1 MRYLSVCSGIEA
13 ASRAWHHLGW
23 TPVAFSEIEPF
34 PAAVLK
40 HHFPGVPNWGDMT
53 KWREWPDE
61 KIEVLVGGTP
71 CQSFSVAGLRKGLSD
86 PRGGLMLDYVGIA
99 GRYRPKYIIWENVP
113 GVLTSNGGRD
123 FGTLLGALGDLGYD
137 LAYRVLDAQWVRTQ
151 QFPHAVPQRR
161 RRVFVVGCLGERGS
175 AAKILFKSESLCG
188 NPPTRRK
195 TGQGVARDVAP
206 SLVSSSRGVERTGE
220 SRGQDP
226 VVGCWWDGSQ
236 VSQTLDAVLAKGQTM
251 PEKNRFPA
259 VLQGKL
265 NWPADVSCSLNASF
279 ANKQGLED
287 QHVDSACPMFVPG
300 VVAPTLTAANDPSRS
315 PQSAE
320 ITAQVAAV
328 VEAMA
333 FAQNQVGEVRTNN
346 IANTLNT
353 NSNAS
358 GRNTPLV
365 AVSVNEN
372 LVLMDQGG
380 SVMQTLQDGT
390 VGTLRR
396 EMHGHEPIVLHAVGT
411 DCYNGAITGDVA
423 ATMGTPGSSVNASG
437 PTVMQPVEVPD
448 VAGTM
453 KSCANSGGWSNSA
466 DHAAA
471 GYMLP
476 VSEQSVAMRESGQGY
491 WMEDNVSGTLRAE
504 GEDRPSRPS
513 HVIGQ
518 PIPLDLRNAG
528 RDPEKHDEMNRQG
541 VGVGNPGDPAHTVTQ
556 ACVHGVAVFHPTQD
570 PIPSDDGKCHSIGC
584 GSKTGCATAAVAYVK
599 STNPHSKDEAPTF
612 NETEVAACLNGW
624 DERHNPPKHMA
635 VSVQDVRDIDKKQ
648 NGRGWNDDG
657 SSYTVDA
664 AATQGV
670 AYHATRRDG
679 VRVNVGVSPT
689 VEAQWGTGG
698 NNVPNVMSK
707 PPSMVVRRL
716 TPEEC
721 ESLQGFP
728 CGWTNIPY
736 KKKQDSPDSP
746 RYKAL
751 GNSMACNCMSWIG
764 ERIDAEEK
772 GVL

>member
-13 ASRAWHHLGW
+13 ATQAWHQLGW
-23 TPVAFSEIEPF
+23 TPVAFSEIESF
-34 PAAVLK
+34 PSSVLK
-40 HHFPGVPNWGDMT
+40 YRYPDVPNWGDMT
-53 KWREWPDE
+53 RWREWPDE

-71 CQSFSVAGLRKGLSD
+71 CQSFSVAGLRKGLTD

-161 RRVFVVGCLGERGS
+161 RRVFVIGCLGERGR
-175 AAKILFKSESLCG
+175 AAEILFKSESLCG
-188 NPPTRRK
+188 NPPSRRK

-206 SLVSSSRGVERTGE
+206 SLVSSGRGVERTGE

-365 AVSVNEN
+365 AVSVDEN

-437 PTVMQPVEVPD
+437 PTVMQPV
-448 VAGTM
+448 
-453 KSCANSGGWSNSA
+453 
-466 DHAAA
+466 
-471 GYMLP
+471 
-476 VSEQSVAMRESGQGY
+476 AMRESGQGY

-513 HVIGQ
+513 HVIGF
-518 PIPLDLRNAG
+518 IPKAPPNSRSIGEEIEISPTVTTHQLG
-528 RDPEKHDEMNRQG
+528 QG
-541 VGVGNPGDPAHTVTQ
+541 VGIVSSDNPAQTVTQ
-556 ACVHGVAVFHPTQD
+556 ACVHDITVFHPTQD
-570 PIPSDDGKCHSIGC
+570 PIPSEDGKCHSIGC
-584 GSKTGCATAAVAYVK
+584 GSKTGCATVAVAYVK

-635 VSVQDVRDIDKKQ
+635 VSLQDVRDIDKKQ

-657 SSYTVDA
+657 SSYTVDV

-698 NNVPNVMSK
+698 NNVPNVMNK

-728 CGWTNIPY
+728 RGWTNIPH
-736 KKKQDSPDSP
+736 KKKPDSPDSP

-751 GNSMACNCMSWIG
+751 GNSMACNCMQWLG
-764 ERIDAEEK
+764 ERIQAVEN
-772 GVL
+772 GTL

>member
-23 TPVAFSEIEPF
+23 TPVAFSEIDSF

-61 KIEVLVGGTP
+61 KIDILVGGTP
-71 CQSFSVAGLRKGLSD
+71 CQSFSVAGLRKGLADS
-86 PRGGLMLDYVGIA
+86 RGGLMLDYVGIA
-99 GRYRPKYIIWENVP
+99 GRYRPRYIIWENVP

-151 QFPHAVPQRR
+151 QFPSAVPQRR
-161 RRVFVVGCLGERGS
+161 RRVFVIGCLGERGR
-175 AAKILFKSESLCG
+175 AAKILFESESLRG
-188 NPPTRRK
+188 NTPPRTKTWQGATRDAASSL
-195 TGQGVARDVAP
+195 TGGGG
-206 SLVSSSRGVERTGE
+206 GVERTGE
-220 SRGQDP
+220 SRGQDS

-265 NWPADVSCSLNASF
+265 NWPADVCSSLNASF
-279 ANKQGLED
+279 GNKQGLED

-300 VVAPTLTAANDPSRS
+300 VV
-315 PQSAE
+315 E
-320 ITAQVAAV
+320 AV
-328 VEAMA
+328 A
-333 FAQNQVGEVRTNN
+333 FAQNQMGELRTNN

-358 GRNTPLV
+358 GRNTPMV
-365 AVSVNEN
+365 AIQPEN

-437 PTVMQPVEVPD
+437 PTVMQPVEVSD
-448 VAGTM
+448 VAGT
-453 KSCANSGGWSNSA
+453 
-466 DHAAA
+466 
-471 GYMLP
+471 
-476 VSEQSVAMRESGQGY
+476 
-491 WMEDNVSGTLRAE
+491 
-504 GEDRPSRPS
+504 
-513 HVIGQ
+513 I
-518 PIPLDLRNAG
+518 
-528 RDPEKHDEMNRQG
+528 
-541 VGVGNPGDPAHTVTQ
+541 
-556 ACVHGVAVFHPTQD
+556 
-570 PIPSDDGKCHSIGC
+570 
-584 GSKTGCATAAVAYVK
+584 
-599 STNPHSKDEAPTF
+599 
-612 NETEVAACLNGW
+612 
-624 DERHNPPKHMA
+624 KHMA
-635 VSVQDVRDIDKKQ
+635 VAVQDVRGLDKKQ

-664 AATQGV
+664 TATQGV
-670 AYHATRRDG
+670 SYHATRRDG

-698 NNVPNVMSK
+698 NNVPNVINK
-707 PPSMVVRRL
+707 TPPMVVRRL

-728 CGWTNIPY
+728 RGWTNIPH

-746 RYKAL
+746 RYKAI
-751 GNSMACNCMSWIG
+751 GNSMACNVMSWIG
-764 ERIDAEEK
+764 ERIDAIDKCVHLAEEAS
-772 GVL
+772 

>member
-23 TPVAFSEIEPF
+23 TPVAFSEIDSF

-61 KIEVLVGGTP
+61 KIDILVGGTP
-71 CQSFSVAGLRKGLSD
+71 CQSFSVAGLRKGLTD

-99 GRYRPKYIIWENVP
+99 GRYRPRYIIWENVP

-151 QFPHAVPQRR
+151 QFPNAVPQRR

-188 NPPTRRK
+188 NTPARRK
-195 TGQGVARDVAP
+195 AGQVSAENAARGLAGGGGDIEPAA
-206 SLVSSSRGVERTGE
+206 
-220 SRGQDP
+220 
-226 VVGCWWDGSQ
+226 VGCWWDGSQ

-265 NWPADVSCSLNASF
+265 NWPADVCSSLNASF
-279 ANKQGLED
+279 GNKQGLED
-287 QHVDSACPMFVPG
+287 QHVDSACPMFVPD
-300 VVAPTLTAANDPSRS
+300 VVAPTLTASNDPSRS
-315 PQSAE
+315 PQSSE

-333 FAQNQVGEVRTNN
+333 FAQNQMGEVRINN

-358 GRNTPLV
+358 GRNTPMV
-365 AVSVNEN
+365 AISPEDV
-372 LVLMDQGG
+372 VLMDQGG

-396 EMHGHEPIVLHAVGT
+396 EMHGHEPIVLHSVGT

-437 PTVMQPVEVPD
+437 PTVMQP
-448 VAGTM
+448 
-453 KSCANSGGWSNSA
+453 
-466 DHAAA
+466 H
-471 GYMLP
+471 
-476 VSEQSVAMRESGQGY
+476 
-491 WMEDNVSGTLRAE
+491 
-504 GEDRPSRPS
+504 
-513 HVIGQ
+513 
-518 PIPLDLRNAG
+518 
-528 RDPEKHDEMNRQG
+528 G
-541 VGVGNPGDPAHTVTQ
+541 VGIGVTTNPTS
-556 ACVHGVAVFHPTQD
+556 FHPTQD
-570 PIPSDDGKCHSIGC
+570 PITSEDGKCHAIGC
-584 GSKTGCATAAVAYVK
+584 GSKTGCATAAVAYVE

-612 NETEVAACLNGW
+612 NQTEVAACLNGL

-635 VSVQDVRDIDKKQ
+635 VAVQDIRGLDKKQ
-648 NGRGWNDDG
+648 NGCGWNDDG

-664 AATQGV
+664 TATQGV
-670 AYHATRRDG
+670 SYHATRRDG

-698 NNVPNVMSK
+698 NNVPNVINK
-707 PPSMVVRRL
+707 IMVVRRL

-728 CGWTNIPY
+728 QGWTNIPY

-746 RYKAL
+746 RYKAI
-751 GNSMACNCMSWIG
+751 GNSMACNVMSWIG
-764 ERIDAEEK
+764 ERIDAIDKCVHLAEEAS
-772 GVL
+772 

>member
-13 ASRAWHHLGW
+13 ATQAWHQLGW
-23 TPVAFSEIEPF
+23 TPVAFSEIESF
-34 PAAVLK
+34 PSSVLK
-40 HHFPGVPNWGDMT
+40 YRYPDVPNWGDMT
-53 KWREWPDE
+53 RWREWPDE

-71 CQSFSVAGLRKGLSD
+71 CQSFSVAGLRKGLTD

-161 RRVFVVGCLGERGS
+161 RRVFVVGCLGERGR
-175 AAKILFKSESLCG
+175 AAEILFKSESLCG

-195 TGQGVARDVAP
+195 TGQGLARDVAP
-206 SLVSSSRGVERTGE
+206 SLVSSGRGVERTGE

-226 VVGCWWDGSQ
+226 VVGCWWDGGQ
-236 VSQTLDAVLAKGQTM
+236 VSQTLDAVLSKGQTM

-265 NWPADVSCSLNASF
+265 DWPADVSCSLNASF
-279 ANKQGLED
+279 GNKQGLED

-300 VVAPTLTAANDPSRS
+300 VVAPTLTATNDPSRS

-365 AVSVNEN
+365 AVSVDED

-380 SVMQTLQDGT
+380 SVMQTLQDGS

-476 VSEQSVAMRESGQGY
+476 VSDTA
-491 WMEDNVSGTLRAE
+491 N
-504 GEDRPSRPS
+504 
-513 HVIGQ
+513 
-518 PIPLDLRNAG
+518 
-528 RDPEKHDEMNRQG
+528 
-541 VGVGNPGDPAHTVTQ
+541 
-556 ACVHGVAVFHPTQD
+556 GVAFTFSGYSNQPAWITGDRTDCLSSSGHSDGSHQGIGIITNPTSFHPTQD
-570 PIPSDDGKCHSIGC
+570 PIPSEDGKCHAIGC

-599 STNPHSKDEAPTF
+599 STNPHNKEEAPTF

-635 VSVQDVRDIDKKQ
+635 IAMQDVRGLDKKQ
-648 NGRGWNDDG
+648 NGRGWNDEG
-657 SSYTVDA
+657 TSYTVDA
-664 AATQGV
+664 SATQGV
-670 AYHATRRDG
+670 AVDAEGVAYHASRRDS

-698 NNVPNVMSK
+698 NNVPNVMNK
-707 PPSMVVRRL
+707 MPPMVVRRL

-728 CGWTNIPY
+728 RGWTNIPH
-736 KKKQDSPDSP
+736 KKKPDSPDGP

-751 GNSMACNCMSWIG
+751 GNSMACNCMQWLG
-764 ERIDAEEK
+764 ERIQAAENRT
-772 GVL
+772 L

>member
-23 TPVAFSEIEPF
+23 TPVAFSEIDSF

-61 KIEVLVGGTP
+61 KIDILVGGTP
-71 CQSFSVAGLRKGLSD
+71 CQSFSVAGLRKGLTD

-99 GRYRPKYIIWENVP
+99 GRYRPRYIIWENVP

-151 QFPHAVPQRR
+151 QFPSAVPQRR
-161 RRVFVVGCLGERGS
+161 RRVFVVGCLGEGGR

-188 NPPTRRK
+188 NPPPRTK
-195 TGQGVARDVAP
+195 TWQGVTGDAA
-206 SLVSSSRGVERTGE
+206 SGLVGSGRGVERTGE
-220 SRGQDP
+220 SRGQDS

-265 NWPADVSCSLNASF
+265 NWPAEVCSSLNASF
-279 ANKQGLED
+279 GNKQGLED

-300 VVAPTLTAANDPSRS
+300 VV
-315 PQSAE
+315 
-320 ITAQVAAV
+320 
-328 VEAMA
+328 EAMA
-333 FAQNQVGEVRTNN
+333 FAQNQMGELRTNN

-358 GRNTPLV
+358 GRNTPMV
-365 AVSVNEN
+365 AIQPEN

-437 PTVMQPVEVPD
+437 PTIMQP
-448 VAGTM
+448 
-453 KSCANSGGWSNSA
+453 
-466 DHAAA
+466 
-471 GYMLP
+471 
-476 VSEQSVAMRESGQGY
+476 
-491 WMEDNVSGTLRAE
+491 
-504 GEDRPSRPS
+504 
-513 HVIGQ
+513 
-518 PIPLDLRNAG
+518 
-528 RDPEKHDEMNRQG
+528 
-541 VGVGNPGDPAHTVTQ
+541 
-556 ACVHGVAVFHPTQD
+556 HGVAFTYSGYSNQPAWITGDRTDCLASSGHSDGSHQGIGVITNSTSFHPTQD
-570 PIPSDDGKCHSIGC
+570 PIPSEDGKCHAIGC

-599 STNPHSKDEAPTF
+599 STNPHIKDESPTF
-612 NETEVAACLNGW
+612 SQTEVAACLNGW

-635 VSVQDVRDIDKKQ
+635 IAVQDVRGIDKKQ

-664 AATQGV
+664 TATQG
-670 AYHATRRDG
+670 ASYHATRRDG

-698 NNVPNVMSK
+698 NNVPNVINKM
-707 PPSMVVRRL
+707 PPMVVRRL

-721 ESLQGFP
+721 ESLQGFTR
-728 CGWTNIPY
+728 GWTNIPY
-736 KKKQDSPDSP
+736 KKKQESPDSP
-746 RYKAL
+746 RYKAI
-751 GNSMACNCMSWIG
+751 GNSMACNVMSWIG
-764 ERIDAEEK
+764 ERIDAIDKSAHLAEEAS
-772 GVL
+772 

>member
-23 TPVAFSEIEPF
+23 TPVAFSEIDSF

-61 KIEVLVGGTP
+61 KIDILVGGTP
-71 CQSFSVAGLRKGLSD
+71 CQSFSVAGLRKGLADS
-86 PRGGLMLDYVGIA
+86 RGGLMLDYVGIA
-99 GRYRPKYIIWENVP
+99 GRYRPRYIIWENVP

-151 QFPHAVPQRR
+151 QFPSAVPQRR
-161 RRVFVVGCLGERGS
+161 RRVFVVGCLGERGR

-188 NPPTRRK
+188 NPPPRTK
-195 TGQGVARDVAP
+195 TWQGVTGDAAS
-206 SLVSSSRGVERTGE
+206 SLVGSSRGVERTGE
-220 SRGQDP
+220 SRGQDS

-265 NWPADVSCSLNASF
+265 NWPAEVCSSLNASF
-279 ANKQGLED
+279 GNKQGLED

-300 VVAPTLTAANDPSRS
+300 VV
-315 PQSAE
+315 
-320 ITAQVAAV
+320 
-328 VEAMA
+328 EAMA
-333 FAQNQVGEVRTNN
+333 FAQNQMGELRTNN

-358 GRNTPLV
+358 GRNTPMV
-365 AVSVNEN
+365 AIQPEN

-437 PTVMQPVEVPD
+437 PTVMHPVEVPD

-476 VSEQSVAMRESGQGY
+476 VMGTPGSSVNASGPTI
-491 WMEDNVSGTLRAE
+491 M
-504 GEDRPSRPS
+504 
-513 HVIGQ
+513 Q
-518 PIPLDLRNAG
+518 P
-528 RDPEKHDEMNRQG
+528 
-541 VGVGNPGDPAHTVTQ
+541 
-556 ACVHGVAVFHPTQD
+556 HGVAFTYSGYSNQPAWITGDRTDCLASSGHSDGSHQGIGVITNSTSFHPTQD
-570 PIPSDDGKCHSIGC
+570 PIPSEDGKCHAIGC

-599 STNPHSKDEAPTF
+599 ST
-612 NETEVAACLNGW
+612 
-624 DERHNPPKHMA
+624 KHMA
-635 VSVQDVRDIDKKQ
+635 VAVQDVRGLDKKQ
-648 NGRGWNDDG
+648 NGCGWNDDG

-664 AATQGV
+664 TATQGV
-670 AYHATRRDG
+670 SYHATRRDG

-698 NNVPNVMSK
+698 NNVPNVINK
-707 PPSMVVRRL
+707 TPPMVVRRL

-721 ESLQGFP
+721 ESLQGFIR
-728 CGWTNIPY
+728 GWTNIPY
-736 KKKQDSPDSP
+736 KKKQESPDSP
-746 RYKAL
+746 RYKAI
-751 GNSMACNCMSWIG
+751 GNSMACNVMSWIG
-764 ERIDAEEK
+764 ERIDAIDKCVHLAEEAS
-772 GVL
+772 